1 MNITAGRKQKYGEI
15 IKMKIS
21 GEGIALIKIFE
32 GCKLE
37 SYRCAANVVTIG
49 YGHIKTAK
57 EGMVITQEEAE
68 DLLMQDIKT
77 YEKGVIDLV
86 QVDLKQCEFDALVS
100 FSFNL
105 GLGSLKSSTLL
116 KRINAK
122 DWADVPHQ
130 IKRWN
135 KANGEVLEG
144 LVRRRE
150 AEATLWQ
157 GKDWTHI

>member
-1 MNITAGRKQKYGEI
+1 
-15 IKMKIS
+15 
-21 GEGIALIKIFE
+21 
-32 GCKLE
+32 
-37 SYRCAANVVTIG
+37 
-49 YGHIKTAK
+49 
-57 EGMVITQEEAE
+57 MVITQEEAE

>member
-15 IKMKIS
+15 IKMNIS